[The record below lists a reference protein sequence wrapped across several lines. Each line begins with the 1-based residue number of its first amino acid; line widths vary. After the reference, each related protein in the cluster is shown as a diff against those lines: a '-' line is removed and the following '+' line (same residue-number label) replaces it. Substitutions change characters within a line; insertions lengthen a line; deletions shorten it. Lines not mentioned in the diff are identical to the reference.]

1 MALRLK
7 RFDSLKYYNYICIW
21 ERRNIKVRKKYLFG
35 QSNMTTEVIIAITVP
50 IIMFGIGIGVKI
62 KDSRKK
68 R

>member
-21 ERRNIKVRKKYLFG
+21 ERRNIKVRKYLFG

-68 R
+68 K